1 MPEKITIAQF
11 IKGKLD
17 ENLNMT
23 TETINAKQPTFTH
36 VKDWRVR
43 LKAAANTKPGEIAR
57 RPHGAIADARPC
69 R

>member
-1 MPEKITIAQF
+1 MPEKITIAR
-11 IKGKLD
+11 KLD

-36 VKDWRVR
+36 VKDWRVW
-43 LKAAANTKPGEIAR
+43 LKVATNTKPREIAR